1 MSVPRPEYPRPQ
13 MVREEWLNLNGT
25 WEFEVDPGRSGRAR
39 GLPTAERLERSILVP
54 FCPESRLSGIE
65 HRDFLPCVW
74 YRRSF
79 VAPGEWTGR
88 RVLLH
93 FGAVDYDTEVWVNG
107 QSVGTHRGGYTP
119 FCFDITAQLKP
130 GENVVTVC
138 AEDDTRSLLQ
148 PCGKQSMRYESHGCW
163 YTRTTGIWQTVWLEP
178 VPQTYLGRPRITPDL
193 ENGTAHVEVPV
204 VGDAKGLTLTA
215 QAYLEGKQVG
225 KATVKPSGHAFRA
238 ALALSEVRAWEPGS
252 PVLYDLTLT
261 LGGPDGTADVV
272 KSYFGLRS
280 ITLAAPAILL
290 NGKPVFQRL
299 VLDQGFYPEGI
310 YTAPTDEAL
319 RRDIELSQAVGF
331 NGARLHQKVFEERFL
346 YWADRLG
353 YLVWGEFPSWGLD
366 PKLPGA
372 LERFLPEWLEVLDRD
387 YSHPCIVGWCPFNET
402 KPDHNPEVLRNV
414 YLATKAA
421 DHTRPV
427 IDASGWT
434 HVVCDVY
441 DSHDYDQNPE
451 AFAARHAPFATGG
464 EPLRRFPKDDVPY
477 RGEPYFISE
486 YGGIWWNPGQTE
498 DKSWGYGARP
508 QDHDEFYAR
517 YRALTETLLKHPR
530 MCGFCYT
537 QLTDVE
543 QEVNGIY
550 TYERE
555 PKHDTE
561 ALRAI
566 NTQPAAIEKEK

>member
-1 MSVPRPEYPRPQ
+1 
-13 MVREEWLNLNGT
+13 MVRQDWLNLNGI
-25 WEFEVDPGRSGRAR
+25 WELEIDSGRSGRER
-39 GLPTAERLERSILVP
+39 GLPTADRLAGSILVP
-54 FCPESRLSGIE
+54 FCPESSLSGVGNK
-65 HRDFLPCVW
+65 DFMIAVW
-74 YRRSF
+74 YRRAF
-79 VAPGEWTGR
+79 TVPAEWAGKR
-88 RVLLH
+88 ILLH
-93 FGAVDYDTEVWVNG
+93 FGAVDYGTEAWVNG

-119 FCFDITAQLKP
+119 FTFDITDCLQP

-148 PCGKQSMRYESHGCW
+148 PSGKQSPRYESFGCM

-193 ENGTAHVEVPV
+193 ENGVAYLEVPV
-204 VGDAKGLTLTA
+204 IGDVSGLVL
-215 QAYLEGKQVG
+215 QAEAFLEGREVA
-225 KATVKPSGHAFRA
+225 KATAKPSGHVFRA
-238 ALALSEVRAWEPGS
+238 ALVLSEVRPWAPGS
-252 PVLYDLTLT
+252 PNLYDLTLT
-261 LGGPDGTADVV
+261 VAGPGGPVDVV
-272 KSYFGLRS
+272 TTYFGLRS
-280 ITLAAPAILL
+280 VTLAPPAILL

-299 VLDQGFYPEGI
+299 VLDQGFYPEGV
-310 YTAPTDEAL
+310 YTAPSDDAL

-372 LERFLPEWLEVLDRD
+372 LERFLPEWLEVLERD

-402 KPDHNPEVLRNV
+402 KPDQNPTVLRNV

-441 DSHDYDQNPE
+441 DSHDYDQNTE
-451 AFAARHAPFATGG
+451 AFAARHAPFAAGG
-464 EPLRRFPKDDVPY
+464 EPLVNNPREAIPW
-477 RGEPYFISE
+477 RGQAYFVSE
-486 YGGIWWNPGQTE
+486 YGGIWWNPGQTAE
-498 DKSWGYGARP
+498 KSWGYGARP
-508 QDHDEFYAR
+508 QDHEEFYAR

-530 MCGFCYT
+530 MCAFCYT

-550 TYERE
+550 TYTRE
-555 PKHDTE
+555 PKHDP
-561 ALRAI
+561 AILRAI
-566 NTQPAAIEKEK
+566 NSQRAAIEEPP